1 MSELQ
6 LTDPEYQLLRRLVYT
21 QTGITLGNRKKA
33 LLQARLSGRL
43 RELGLPSFLAYY
55 RYVRAAL
62 NQQEELQHLVNRVAT
77 NTTAFFREPVHF
89 RFLAESLLPA
99 WQRQVARDRAP
110 RLRLWSAG
118 CSTGQEAY
126 SLAAVLHSFLGEG
139 ARLDAKILA
148 TDVSSRALA
157 MAKAARYSD
166 PLAVI
171 PPGWRGSFLSVR
183 SGEQRYLT
191 VTPAARA
198 RVSFRLLNLLTER
211 LPFRG
216 RFDVIFCRN
225 VLIYFD
231 EPTQHAVIARLAEQL
246 TPRGCLVLGLAEG
259 LTQIPAGLVAL
270 GQSIY
275 QNTGQP
281 EEKPDGQ
288 LLVRGRQKGVARDG

>member
-1 MSELQ
+1 MSELR
-6 LTDPEYQLLRRLVYT
+6 LTATEFQLLRRLVYS
-21 QTGITLGNRKKA
+21 QTGITLGSSKKA

-43 RELGLPSFLAYY
+43 RELGMSSFLAYY
-55 RYVRAAL
+55 RYLRSAE

-89 RFLAESLLPA
+89 AFLSELLLPA
-99 WQRQVARDRAP
+99 WRRSTAQSMAP

-126 SLAAVLHSFLGEG
+126 SLAAVLHSAF
-139 ARLDAKILA
+139 ADNPQLDAKILA
-148 TDVSSRALA
+148 TDVSSRALET
-157 MAKAARYSD
+157 AKAACYRE
-166 PLAVI
+166 PLGVI
-171 PPGWRGSFLSVR
+171 PPRWRGSFLNVR

-191 VTPAARA
+191 VSPAARA
-198 RVSFRLLNLLTER
+198 RVSFRLLNLLTDR

-231 EPTQHAVIARLAEQL
+231 EPTQQGVIERLAAQL
-246 TPRGCLVLGLAEG
+246 TPGGCLFLGLSEG
-259 LTQIPAGLVAL
+259 LLRIPPGLSPL

-275 QNTGQP
+275 QSHGP
-281 EEKPDGQ
+281 SPLPRGHHRGAGKDG
-288 LLVRGRQKGVARDG
+288 